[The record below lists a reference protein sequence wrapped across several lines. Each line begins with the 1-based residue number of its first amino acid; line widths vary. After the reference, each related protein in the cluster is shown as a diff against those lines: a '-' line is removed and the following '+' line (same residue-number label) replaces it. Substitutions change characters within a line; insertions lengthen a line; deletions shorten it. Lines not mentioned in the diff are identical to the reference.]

1 MTDGPRGGPRRTG
14 AGKPGAGGAGQ
25 SGGTGAGKPR
35 AGGTG
40 RSRAAGGKRTG
51 RSKSSPVSQAEPGT
65 AARAAAIEAL
75 VRVEAGGYSN
85 LVLPGLLRASGLDS
99 RDRALVT
106 DLVYGTLRQQGQTD
120 HLLATASHRPLPE
133 LDGPVRAALR
143 LGAYQLISGTAP
155 HAAVSATVGAL
166 TGWSTPA
173 SIRRAAPYA
182 NAVLRRVAGL
192 GPAWPWPAGGDSDA
206 VAVRTSHPRWIVD
219 LLRRDFGDE
228 AEAVLAAA
236 NEIPAVTLR
245 PNPLR
250 TTPEALAAELTGDR
264 VDATADAAPGETT
277 RVQVEPGRLIPAAL
291 LVRGGGDLARLPAVA
306 EGRATPQDQASQ
318 AVAAAVGARP
328 GEHILDMAAAPG
340 GKATAMAE
348 AMGDEG
354 LVVASDLRAGR
365 AGRVRDAARRLGL
378 TSVQVLVAD
387 GRHLPLRAL
396 STGSSD
402 GDDSCDAVAL
412 GAGSFDRVLLDAPCS
427 GLGVLRRRPE
437 ARWRL
442 DPADVDRLAALQRE
456 LLTAAV
462 AQARPGGLV
471 VYCVCTLSRE
481 ETLDIDEW
489 AATAFPSLIPAPA
502 PGPPWRPHG
511 RGALLLPS
519 DAGTDGMFLLLL
531 RRRAAG

>member
-1 MTDGPRGGPRRTG
+1 MTKGPKGRPRRTG
-14 AGKPGAGGAGQ
+14 AP
-25 SGGTGAGKPR
+25 
-35 AGGTG
+35 
-40 RSRAAGGKRTG
+40 
-51 RSKSSPVSQAEPGT
+51 PGT
-65 AARAAAIEAL
+65 AARTVAVEAL

-106 DLVYGTLRQQGQTD
+106 DLVYGTLRRQGQAD

-133 LDGPVRAALR
+133 LDAPVRAALR

-155 HAAVSATVGAL
+155 HAAVSATVEAL
-166 TGWSTPA
+166 TRWSSPA
-173 SIRRAAPYA
+173 SVRRAAPYA
-182 NAVLRRVAGL
+182 NAVLRRVAEV
-192 GPAWPWPAGGDSDA
+192 GPAWPWPIGDDSDS
-206 VAVRTSHPRWIVD
+206 VAVRTSHPRWIVE
-219 LLRRDFGDE
+219 LLRRDFSDE
-228 AEAVLAAA
+228 ADAVLAAA

-245 PNPLR
+245 PNSLR
-250 TTPEALAAELTGDR
+250 TTPEALATELTG
-264 VDATADAAPGETT
+264 VSEAAADAASSDAAQ
-277 RVQVEPGRLIPAAL
+277 VQVEVGRLVESAL
-291 LVRGGGDLARLPAVA
+291 LVRGAGDLARLPAVA

-318 AVAAAVGARP
+318 AVAAAVGARR
-328 GEHILDMAAAPG
+328 GERILDMAAAPG

-354 LVVASDLRAGR
+354 VVVASDLRAGR

-378 TSVQVLVAD
+378 TSVQVVVAD
-387 GRHLPLRAL
+387 GRQLPLRAA
-396 STGSSD
+396 GP
-402 GDDSCDAVAL
+402 
-412 GAGSFDRVLLDAPCS
+412 GSFDRVLLDAPCS

-442 DPADVDRLAALQRE
+442 DPADIDRLAALQRE
-456 LLTAAV
+456 LLAAAV
-462 AQARPGGLV
+462 AHTRPGGLV

-489 AATAFPSLIPAPA
+489 AATAFPSLTPAPP
-502 PGPPWRPHG
+502 PGRPWRPHG

-531 RRRAAG
+531 QRLAAG

>member
-1 MTDGPRGGPRRTG
+1 M
-14 AGKPGAGGAGQ
+14 
-25 SGGTGAGKPR
+25 
-35 AGGTG
+35 
-40 RSRAAGGKRTG
+40 
-51 RSKSSPVSQAEPGT
+51 
-65 AARAAAIEAL
+65 
-75 VRVEAGGYSN
+75 RVEAGGYSN

-106 DLVYGTLRQQGQTD
+106 DLVYGTLRQQGQAD
-120 HLLATASHRPLPE
+120 YLLHKASHRPLPE
-133 LDGPVRAALR
+133 LDPPVRAALR
-143 LGAYQLISGTAP
+143 LGAYQLINGTAP

-166 TGWSTPA
+166 NGWSIPA
-173 SIRRAAPYA
+173 SVRRAAPYA
-182 NAVLRRVAGL
+182 NAVLRRVAEA
-192 GPAWPWPAGGDSDA
+192 GPAWPWPAGDDPDA

-250 TTPEALAAELTGDR
+250 TTPEALAAELTG
-264 VDATADAAPGETT
+264 VPVTAPGETT
-277 RVQVEPGRLIPAAL
+277 RVQVEAGGLVPGAL
-291 LVRGGGDLARLPAVA
+291 LIRGVGDLARLPAVA

-328 GEHILDMAAAPG
+328 GECILDMAAAPG
-340 GKATAMAE
+340 GKSTAMAE
-348 AMGDEG
+348 AMGDDG

-378 TSVQVLVAD
+378 TSVQVLIAD
-387 GRHLPLRAL
+387 GLHLPLRAL
-396 STGSSD
+396 GP
-402 GDDSCDAVAL
+402 
-412 GAGSFDRVLLDAPCS
+412 GSFDRVLLDAPCS

-442 DPADVDRLAALQRE
+442 DLADIDRLAALQRE

-481 ETLDIDEW
+481 ETLGIDEW
-489 AATAFPSLIPAPA
+489 AATAFPSLAPAPA

-531 RRRAAG
+531 QRPAAG

>member
-1 MTDGPRGGPRRTG
+1 LTKGPKGRSRRTG
-14 AGKPGAGGAGQ
+14 AP
-25 SGGTGAGKPR
+25 
-35 AGGTG
+35 
-40 RSRAAGGKRTG
+40 
-51 RSKSSPVSQAEPGT
+51 PGT

-75 VRVEAGGYSN
+75 VRVDGGGYSN

-99 RDRALVT
+99 RDRGLVT
-106 DLVYGTLRQQGQTD
+106 DLVYGTLRQQGQVD
-120 HLLATASHRPLPE
+120 YFLATASHRPLPE
-133 LDGPVRAALR
+133 LDAPVRAALR

-166 TGWSTPA
+166 TGWSSPV
-173 SIRRAAPYA
+173 SVRRAAPYA
-182 NAVLRRVAGL
+182 NAVLRRVAEL
-192 GPAWPWPAGGDSDA
+192 GPAWPWPAGDDPDA

-228 AEAVLAAA
+228 AAAVLAAA

-250 TTPEALAAELTGDR
+250 TTPEALAAELTGAA
-264 VDATADAAPGETT
+264 VDISSDAAPGDAT
-277 RVQVEPGRLIPAAL
+277 RVQVEPGRLVPDAL
-291 LVRGGGDLARLPAVA
+291 LVRGVGDLARLPAVA

-318 AVAAAVGARP
+318 AVAAAVGAHR
-328 GEHILDMAAAPG
+328 GERILDMAAAPG

-348 AMGDEG
+348 AMGDDG

-365 AGRVRDAARRLGL
+365 TGRIRDAARRLGL
-378 TSVQVLVAD
+378 TAVQVLIAD
-387 GRHLPLRAL
+387 GRHLPLRAH
-396 STGSSD
+396 
-402 GDDSCDAVAL
+402 
-412 GAGSFDRVLLDAPCS
+412 GSFDRVLLDAPCS

-442 DPADVDRLAALQRE
+442 DPADIDRLAALQRE
-456 LLTAAV
+456 LLAAAV
-462 AQARPGGLV
+462 AHTRPGGLV

-481 ETLDIDEW
+481 ETLDIDQW
-489 AATAFPSLIPAPA
+489 AATAFPLLTPAPV

-531 RRRAAG
+531 QRPAAG